1 MEAADRKS
9 DRIAPDNRASQM
21 EAIVAQFETP
31 LLRYAAR
38 IAGSAS
44 YAEDVVQNTFVKLF
58 RNWKKGTRPTA
69 RLKAW
74 LYRVVHNEAVDLVRR
89 ESRLSLLHARH
100 AEQKAAECPD
110 GHNCPDHVAD
120 RLRAVLQ
127 CIQKLPQL
135 ERQVLL
141 LRVEEGLSYR
151 EISDVTGRT
160 EGNIGCILHNAVK
173 KLAAKAKT
181 LGSSAT
187 GGSAPDGD

>member
-1 MEAADRKS
+1 MEAADKQS
-9 DRIAPDNRASQM
+9 DRIVPDDRASQM
-21 EAIVAQFETP
+21 EAIVAEFETP

-110 GHNCPDHVAD
+110 GHNCPDRAAD
-120 RLRAVLQ
+120 RLQVVFQ
-127 CIQKLPQL
+127 CIQKLPAL

-141 LRVEEGLSYR
+141 LRIEEGLSYR

-173 KLAAKAKT
+173 TLAARAKILGNT
-181 LGSSAT
+181 VMNGSS
-187 GGSAPDGD
+187 PVGD

>member
-44 YAEDVVQNTFVKLF
+44 YAEDVVQNAFVKLF

-100 AEQKAAECPD
+100 AEQNAAECPD
-110 GHNCPDHVAD
+110 GRNCPDHVPD
-120 RLRAVLQ
+120 RLQAVLQ

-151 EISDVTGRT
+151 EIGDMTGRT

-173 KLAAKAKT
+173 KLAAKAKV